1 MMFQQCAK
9 VTCGAR
15 CYYIEFLYS
24 HIIVLLTRAFID
36 GLFELRLK
44 SDSISLFFQNLAK
57 ACTQD
62 FRHTFLVLIYC
73 YFVTEIHD
81 ICVAKCEYLRA

>member
-9 VTCGAR
+9 VTFDAR
-15 CYYIEFLYS
+15 CYYIEFLHS
-24 HIIVLLTRAFID
+24 HIVLLTRAFID

-44 SDSISLFFQNLAK
+44 SDSISLFYWNLAK
-57 ACTQD
+57 VCTQD
-62 FRHTFLVLIYC
+62 FRHTFLVLIYR

-81 ICVAKCEYLRA
+81 ICVAKCKYLRV